1 MSQLIKRIL
10 RVDHAGEHGAMAIY
24 SAQLAR
30 ARRKHPDLV
39 PWLEETLGHETRH
52 RAAFRTAMDERGIRP
67 CGALAIWS
75 VGGGV
80 LGVTTAVFGKTG
92 VYICT
97 AAVER
102 TVRRHLK
109 EQANYLDAEDP
120 SLASLVLDILVE
132 EEQHLAHAEHRHDP
146 SSLGATALSNAVA
159 AATEILIWLSTQ
171 GATFGF
177 RRDMRE
183 S

>member
-30 ARRKHPDLV
+30 AQRRYPDLV
-39 PWLEETLGHETRH
+39 PWLEETLSHETRH
-52 RAAFRTAMDERGIRP
+52 RSTFRAAMDERGVAP
-67 CGALAIWS
+67 CGALAVWS
-75 VGGGV
+75 LGGGV
-80 LGVTTAVFGKTG
+80 LGATTAVFGRTG

-97 AAVER
+97 AAVVR

-109 EQANYLDAEDP
+109 EQAAYLDVADP
-120 SLASLVLDILVE
+120 ALAVLVRDVLVE
-132 EEQHLAHAEHRHDP
+132 EEQHLAHAEGGHDP
-146 SSLGATALSNAVA
+146 SSFSARALSTAVA

-177 RRDMRE
+177 KRDMRE
-183 S
+183 A

>member
-1 MSQLIKRIL
+1 MSQLVKRIL

-24 SAQLAR
+24 SAQLSR
-30 ARRKHPDLV
+30 ARRKYPDLV

-52 RAAFRTAMDERGIRP
+52 RSAFRAAMDERGVTP

-75 VGGGV
+75 LGGSL
-80 LGVTTAVFGKTG
+80 LGATTAAFGRTG
-92 VYICT
+92 VYVCT

-102 TVRRHLK
+102 TVRRHLQ
-109 EQANYLDAEDP
+109 EQAAYLDAADP
-120 SLASLVLDILVE
+120 SLASLVREILVE
-132 EEQHLAHAEHRHDP
+132 EDEHLDHAERRHD
-146 SSLGATALSNAVA
+146 SSGLGARTLSSAVA

-177 RRDMRE
+177 KRDLRQ